1 MALVEAPPID
11 KPLLRGVS
19 HQVAFFLALVAGGAL
34 TASQPAGIARLAVA
48 VYATCLAG
56 MLGISAAYHRPRWS
70 PLARQRMRRL
80 DHAGIFLQI
89 AGTYTPICL
98 LGVRG
103 AAGERLCLLVWA
115 GAGLGIV
122 KSIFWAHAPKPLTA
136 LICVVLGWA
145 VVGQWA
151 PVRAAIGSSGVALL
165 LVGGILYTAGAL
177 VYAAKRPNPSP
188 RVFGYH
194 EIFHAFVLVAAGCH
208 FEVVRSLASA
218 MP

>member
-1 MALVEAPPID
+1 MAVVPAAPPD

-19 HQVAFFLALVAGGAL
+19 HQIAFFLALVAGGAL
-34 TASQPAGIARLAVA
+34 TASQPAGLARLAVG

-56 MLGISAAYHRPRWS
+56 MLGISAAYHRPSWS
-70 PLARQRMRRL
+70 PIARQRMRRL

-103 AAGERLCLLVWA
+103 AAGDRLLLVVWA

-136 LICVVLGWA
+136 LICVALGWT
-145 VVGQWA
+145 VVGAWT
-151 PVRAAIGSSGVALL
+151 PVRVAIGASGVGLL
-165 LVGGILYTAGAL
+165 LAGGVLYTAGAL

-194 EIFHAFVLVAAGCH
+194 EIFHALVVVAAVCH
-208 FEVVRSLASA
+208 FEMVRALASV